1 MLFPMKRLLLML
13 ILLTPIL
20 SFSQSNNNPTYTI
33 SGKIID
39 ATSKKPLEDATIIFK
54 SIDSNLVKFGGI
66 TNQKGNFSI
75 DVRKETYRV
84 SVEFISYETKIL
96 NLSAIT
102 RNFNLGVIELE
113 LDTEILNEVE
123 IIGEKRITEFK
134 SNKIVFNVDK
144 DVAANGGVATDIL
157 NNIPSVNVDPNGSIT
172 VQGHGSVQVMINGK
186 ISSLSKS
193 DALKSLPAGSIE
205 KIEVIANPGAKYEAS
220 ALSVINIILKKGK
233 DIGLNASLTATGGF
247 KDYYGG
253 LITINNKSKNLNFF
267 VNTSFNHNNPI
278 TEASYENEYFVN
290 NVTTSF
296 LNENSEFNSKKDAFY
311 GTIGTDFYLSK
322 NTTLST
328 SINFQNIINKSN
340 TLTTSNIFN
349 AAKVPTAANDRT
361 HIGKLENELYEFVVD
376 FEHNFKKEGQQL
388 TSSVLFTSDLDDINN
403 TIANTNAAFTNEAY
417 TENNKLKNTSFEI
430 NFTSPIGKTS
440 AYYVGYKGN
449 ISEIPFRYS
458 SAAEDRNIDYS
469 ENLNAVYVEFENESE
484 KFYYGLGLRAEFLE
498 LKADYLYLNTTQI
511 NNFDKIFPTVYLKY
525 ILSDSKSLSLSY
537 SKKMNSPT
545 YGQLQPFEQKYSET
559 SSYVGNPALNPIYI
573 DASSL
578 GYLYNGNKMMFSSS
592 LFFNR
597 YNDYWEYVTYET
609 GEQINGV
616 NKNITTP
623 VNVGKVDY
631 YGIDLSTVYKPAKIL
646 NFTGN
651 INLFNFDQSGIYE
664 TVNLA
669 NETIVKD
676 YNHSS
681 FNGSFSLLTQLKIPK
696 VFDFQINAKHFLISK
711 GAYSTRKEFTY
722 ASAAINKDFFN
733 KDASISLTVDDI
745 FKSNKTDRDR
755 FDDNYFSKSVI
766 ENKYRTILLSFTYRF
781 NQSKKDRRIDFDK
794 KEIKP
799 IY

>member
-1 MLFPMKRLLLML
+1 MRRLLLLTL
-13 ILLTPIL
+13 IVFTPIL
-20 SFSQSNNNPTYTI
+20 SFSQSNTNPTYTI
-33 SGKIID
+33 TGKIVD

-54 SIDSNLVKFGGI
+54 SIDSNLIKFGGI

-75 DVRKETYRV
+75 DVEKETYHV
-84 SVEFISYETKIL
+84 SVEFISYETKNL
-96 NLSAIT
+96 NISAIT
-102 RNFNLGVIELE
+102 RNLNIGVIELV

-123 IIGEKRITEFK
+123 IVGGKKTVEFK

-172 VQGHGSVQVMINGK
+172 VQGQGSVQVMINGK
-186 ISSLSKS
+186 ISSLSKT

-205 KIEVIANPGAKYEAS
+205 KIEVIANPGAKYDAS

-233 DIGLNASLTATGGF
+233 DEGLNSSITATGGY

-253 LITINNKSKNLNFF
+253 LVTLNNKTKALNFF
-267 VNTSFNHNNPI
+267 INASFNHSNPVI
-278 TEASYENEYFVN
+278 SASSENEYFLN

-322 NTTLST
+322 STTLST
-328 SINFQNIINKSN
+328 SVNFQNIINKSN

-349 AAKVPTAANDRT
+349 AAKVPTATNDRT

-388 TSSVLFTSDLDDINN
+388 TSSILFSKDIDDITN
-403 TIANTNAAFTNEAY
+403 TISNTNTAFTNQAY
-417 TENNKLKNTSFEI
+417 TEKNKLQNTSFEM

-440 AYYVGYKGN
+440 AYSFGYKGN
-449 ISEIPFRYS
+449 IGKVPFRYS
-458 SAAEDRNIDYS
+458 SATDDRNIDYS
-469 ENLNAVYVEFENESE
+469 ENLNAVFVEFENEGE

-498 LKADYLYLNTTQI
+498 LKADYLYLNTSQK
-511 NNFDKIFPTVYLKY
+511 NNFDEIFPTVYLKY
-525 ILSDSKSLSLSY
+525 TLSDSKSLSLSY
-537 SKKMNSPT
+537 SKKMFSPS
-545 YGQLQPFEQKYSET
+545 YQSLQPFEQKYSET
-559 SSYVGNPALNPIYI
+559 SSYIGNPALNPIYI
-573 DASSL
+573 DASKL
-578 GYLYNGNKMMFSSS
+578 GYMYNGNKIMFSSS

-597 YNDYWEYVTYET
+597 YNDYWENVTYET

-616 NKNITTP
+616 NKIITTP
-623 VNVGKVDY
+623 VNVGKLDY
-631 YGIDLSTVYKPAKIL
+631 YGIDVTSTYKPAKIL

-651 INLFNFDQSGIYE
+651 INLYNLDQSGIYE

-669 NETIVKD
+669 SETIVKN
-676 YNHSS
+676 YNHAS

-696 VFDFQINAKHFLISK
+696 AFDFQINAKHFLISK

-733 KDASISLTVDDI
+733 NDASISLTVDDI

-755 FDDNYFSKSVI
+755 FDANYFSKSVI
-766 ENKYRTILLSFTYRF
+766 EDKYRTILLSFTYRF
-781 NQSKKDRRIDFDK
+781 NQSKKDRRIDFEK
-794 KEIKP
+794 KEFKP
-799 IY
+799 NY